1 MDDFSSDDDLL
12 LTLVNDKEIEDAND
26 LLEEDSH
33 THNETNDSNE
43 ELTRALGESSMLRDK
58 LKLLQAQIEQER
70 SKSNYRVNEVKEEFD
85 KEIQKLRQQLQSLED
100 EKKFLV
106 LESRG
111 INAVNQRIK
120 TSPPEAFSRVS
131 SQHRALNTPDSSHIQ
146 EHIPKKRKTEIS
158 TQPSIV
164 LNPNRVIK
172 DEVSAFFDC
181 LYVHRIVG
189 VELSTIEILNC
200 IKFDHIDEFNY
211 KLLKINKDTSIGS
224 GIVDF
229 LQSCKKN
236 MKLNELVDSVLEH
249 LATLIKAIIINDQ
262 ELNFSVPF
270 LVALMVQTILF
281 RPSAVGVN
289 SLKDLFIFTCD
300 LIRKFQIV
308 LKKPLHKSPLEV
320 DLGPQIF
327 QYELIDNLI
336 LVYSF
341 DLLEST
347 TKVIRIQQLSETL
360 YMEFFDES
368 LMKSLEAVYK
378 LSLTISFKPVIN
390 VIYSM
395 VAVFVTITNIMNNDN
410 LSKPFG
416 SSKWWSDL
424 LTRLYQLLGKR
435 ILNFHVFDDTNTNNM
450 HIDRFFDF
458 YSLLRNMGTNSVSP
472 LLAQLVTRGEIKG
485 IPNIVL
491 KDDIIDKYESKKEKG
506 VLSDNLE
513 LEKWFVY
520 LKDDILSIIE
530 NLMGYFKK
538 DSKITNGEILIN
550 LTKLISV
557 EQSQFMDHLIDQ
569 DTDVFAVRMNLVEHA
584 LSIIYRM
591 WKYYEENITQES
603 IKEVESELVMSL
615 WRIIVCKHASKK
627 ICKDDL
633 MEHRILINQMENLH
647 LQDTID
653 LYEDTFEDMPEYIKE
668 ELECSINNGTQQK
681 MQVQYDDIY
690 IEMARYILESKLT
703 NFISVENTDS
713 LYLSMG
719 F

>member
-172 DEVSAFFDC
+172 DEISAFFDC

-200 IKFDHIDEFNY
+200 IKFEHIDEFNY

-281 RPSAVGVN
+281 RPSAVSVN

-378 LSLTISFKPVIN
+378 LTLTISFKPVIN

-435 ILNFHVFDDTNTNNM
+435 ILNFH
-450 HIDRFFDF
+450 
-458 YSLLRNMGTNSVSP
+458 
-472 LLAQLVTRGEIKG
+472 LVTRGEIKG

-653 LYEDTFEDMPEYIKE
+653 LYEDAFEDMPEYIKE